1 MIMSSDTIALDER
14 SPLTRELAILP
25 QPMNPIFGLFER
37 SVLSLI
43 CYSMLRWW
51 WIIVI
56 VTVMMKRR
64 RLRIILSELIDEY
77 DWH

>member
-1 MIMSSDTIALDER
+1 MIMSSGTIALDER

-43 CYSMLRWW
+43 MLLN
-51 WIIVI
+51 VE
-56 VTVMMKRR
+56 VVVEVDNCDCDCDDEEETVENN
-64 RLRIILSELIDEY
+64 IE
-77 DWH
+77 

>member
-1 MIMSSDTIALDER
+1 LDER

-43 CYSMLRWW
+43 MLLN
-51 WIIVI
+51 VE
-56 VTVMMKRR
+56 VV
-64 RLRIILSELIDEY
+64 EVDNCDCDCDDEEEKVERAN
-77 DWH
+77 

>member
-1 MIMSSDTIALDER
+1 MIMSSGTIALDER

-43 CYSMLRWW
+43 MLLN
-51 WIIVI
+51 VE
-56 VTVMMKRR
+56 VV
-64 RLRIILSELIDEY
+64 EVDNCDCDCDDEEEK
-77 DWH
+77 DENNIE

>member
-43 CYSMLRWW
+43 MLLN
-51 WIIVI
+51 VE
-56 VTVMMKRR
+56 VV
-64 RLRIILSELIDEY
+64 EVDNCDCDCDDEEEKVENNIE
-77 DWH
+77 

>member
-43 CYSMLRWW
+43 MLLN
-51 WIIVI
+51 VE
-56 VTVMMKRR
+56 VVVDNCDCDCD
-64 RLRIILSELIDEY
+64 DEEEKVENNIE
-77 DWH
+77 

>member
-43 CYSMLRWW
+43 MLLN
-51 WIIVI
+51 VE
-56 VTVMMKRR
+56 VV
-64 RLRIILSELIDEY
+64 EVDNCDCDCDDEEEK
-77 DWH
+77 DENNIE

>member
-43 CYSMLRWW
+43 MLLN
-51 WIIVI
+51 VE
-56 VTVMMKRR
+56 VVEVDNCDCDDEEETVENN
-64 RLRIILSELIDEY
+64 IE
-77 DWH
+77 